1 MSRTL
6 RVRRPEV
13 GYNRVSKLSPGETTP
28 VTTFEAVVENG
39 QVRLPPGVVLPE
51 RKTVYVIVPGP
62 TDPPDR
68 AVTGFRLA
76 NPDDARKFEMKVVWG
91 EEA

>member
-1 MSRTL
+1 MA
-6 RVRRPEV
+6 
-13 GYNRVSKLSPGETTP
+13 

-39 QVRLPPGVVLPE
+39 QVRLPAGVVLPE
-51 RKTVYVIVPGP
+51 RQTVYVVVPGAES
-62 TDPPDR
+62 PPGR

-76 NPDDARKFEMKVVWG
+76 NPADAPKFEMKVVWG